1 MSVKSEILLILLT
14 INNKCFNGIQIKWED
29 CLVEKYNVLDLFCGC
44 GGMSWGLAKKGFNIV
59 AGFDIWDIALQTYQ
73 YNHKNAKAVNL
84 DITDAVP
91 SEVLKNI
98 GVEPSSIDVIIG
110 GPPCQGFSKNTPA
123 SWRFLEDPRN
133 QLYKAYLRFV
143 KEINPKVVIIENVA
157 EIYNAFNGVVREEI
171 ISTLKAWGYKVD
183 VKIINMSH
191 YGIPQKRRR
200 CFFFASRIG
209 TPSFPKKSEEVL
221 AGWDAI
227 SDLPVVNQGEGYDGM
242 EYSSEPLNEYQR
254 HLRIGS
260 DTLYNHIANIMKP
273 TQTARIASIG
283 PGQGLKDMPLELQV
297 KGGYSG
303 AYGRLDYTSVAAT
316 ITRWVFHIGSGRFAH
331 PREIR
336 GLTMRE
342 AARIQSFSDDF
353 HFLGTRNEQAGQIG
367 NAVPP
372 LFMEQLAD
380 NIIDALQGK
389 EEEYQQLDFY
399 ASVLV

>member
-1 MSVKSEILLILLT
+1 MK
-14 INNKCFNGIQIKWED
+14 GISMK
-29 CLVEKYNVLDLFCGC
+29 KYNVLDLFCGC

-59 AGFDIWDIALQTYQ
+59 AGFDIWDIALKTYQ
-73 YNHKNAKAVNL
+73 YNHKSAKAVNL
-84 DITDAVP
+84 DITYAEP
-91 SEVLKNI
+91 IETLKNI
-98 GVEPSSIDVIIG
+98 EVDPQSIDVIIG
-110 GPPCQGFSKNTPA
+110 GPPCQGFSKNVPS

-143 KEINPKVVIIENVA
+143 MEINPKIVVIENVA
-157 EIYNAFNGVVREEI
+157 EIYNAFDGVVREEI
-171 ISTLKAWGYKVD
+171 INTLKELGYNVK

-200 CFFFASRIG
+200 CFFFASKKGI
-209 TPSFPKKSEEVL
+209 PSFPKESKEVL

-227 SDLPVVNQGEGYDGM
+227 SDLPIVNQGEGYDGM
-242 EYSSEPLNEYQR
+242 PYSSSVLNEYQR
-254 HLRIGS
+254 HMRANSTL
-260 DTLYNHIANIMKP
+260 LYNHIANVMSTI
-273 TQTARIASIG
+273 QTARIASIG
-283 PGQGLKDMPLELQV
+283 PGQGLKDMPKELQV

-303 AYGRLDYTSVAAT
+303 AYGRLDYTSVSPT

-331 PREIR
+331 PREVR

-353 HFLGTRNEQAGQIG
+353 RILGSRNEQAGQIG

-389 EEEYQQLDFY
+389 EEEYQQLDLF
-399 ASVLV
+399 

>member
-1 MSVKSEILLILLT
+1 M
-14 INNKCFNGIQIKWED
+14 D
-29 CLVEKYNVLDLFCGC
+29 KYNVLDLFCGC

-59 AGFDIWDIALQTYQ
+59 AGFDIWEVALKTYQ
-73 YNHKNAKAVNL
+73 YNHKDAKAVNL
-84 DITDAVP
+84 DIADADP
-91 SEVLKNI
+91 IEVLKRI
-98 GVEPSSIDVIIG
+98 DVDPHSIDVIIG

-143 KEINPKVVIIENVA
+143 KEINPTVVIIENVA
-157 EIYNAFNGVVREEI
+157 EIYNAFDGIVRNEI
-171 ISTLKAWGYKVD
+171 VDTLKKWGYKVK

-200 CFFFASRIG
+200 CFFFASKKG
-209 TPSFPKKSEEVL
+209 TPSFPKENEEIL

-227 SDLPVVNQGEGYDGM
+227 SDLPKVNQGEGYDGM
-242 EYSSEPLNEYQR
+242 PYNGKALNDYQR
-254 HLRIGS
+254 HMRMNS
-260 DTLYNHIANIMKP
+260 TSLYNHVATVMKA

-283 PGQGLKDMPLELQV
+283 PGQGLKDMPKELQV

-303 AYGRLDYTSVAAT
+303 AYGRLDYTSVAPT

-331 PREIR
+331 PREVR

-353 HFLGTRNEQAGQIG
+353 RFLGSRNDQAGQIG

-372 LFMEQLAD
+372 YFMEQLAD

-389 EEEYQQLDFY
+389 EEEYQQLELFQ
-399 ASVLV
+399 ASQD